1 MDGAPQ
7 RTHRLPGHWPG
18 LPVVPGRPAGLFR
31 SAELTHAWNTFR
43 RFAAMATVLAG
54 IAMGFIWGWAGG
66 YLAVAMALIA
76 LAESTYRL
84 HRPHASAAIQSVF
97 LDVTLVGGAM
107 VIVHLEPAGIG
118 ALFVYM
124 VAAPLLLLPPRAAA
138 GVIAYDAMWTLVA
151 LTGIGVIALPATVQP
166 AVVSFVAYVIFTA
179 HLLALIVVVARS
191 IERTQHLKD
200 LRLSKEHALARCGQ
214 ELLAG
219 TDTQAIGQALATV
232 VEAAGVQAALVGE
245 NSHDRAQRPCTRITH
260 ATDPEDDGVIFY
272 ERQQVLRRKLLAG
285 RPSRLT
291 LPDGRREA
299 VAIPIFVNGAWTGLL
314 GVVPNPGDDNGDTD
328 DDSAHDLRFLQTVA
342 TMIGAF
348 WERRGSYERLEQLI
362 RSKDQF
368 LASISHE
375 IRTPLTSVTGFS
387 SILRDELSHLTPEE
401 ITEIIDVVDDQAQEV
416 ADIVDDLLVAAR
428 AEIDSVAVV
437 AQPVDLQVEIES
449 VLAGRLLS
457 EGQQVRVSGDLCPT
471 VADPTRV
478 RQILRN
484 LVTNAVRYGG
494 SRIDI
499 SLRCDGDY
507 EALIVSDDGPGIPPE
522 FRNRI
527 FDAYY
532 TASQDNGQP
541 HSIGLGLTVAR
552 HLARLMGGDLTLRQ
566 DLGPATFELTLP
578 AAHAAPQPTSE
589 PAADAGGEEPVKAPG
604 RR

>member
-107 VIVHLEPAGIG
+107 VIVHLEPTGIG

-124 VAAPLLLLPPRAAA
+124 VAAPLLLLPPRAAV
-138 GVIAYDAMWTLVA
+138 GVIAYGAMWTLVA

-166 AVVSFVAYVIFTA
+166 AVVSFAAYVIFTA

-219 TDTQAIGQALATV
+219 TDTQAIDQALATV

-285 RPSRLT
+285 RPSKLT

-314 GVVPNPGDDNGDTD
+314 GVVPNPGDDKEDAD

-437 AQPVDLQVEIES
+437 AQPVDLQAEIES

-578 AAHAAPQPTSE
+578 AAYTAPQPTSE

>member
-1 MDGAPQ
+1 MDGAPR

-18 LPVVPGRPAGLFR
+18 LRVVPERPAGLFR
-31 SAELTHAWNTFR
+31 SAELTHAWNSFR

-54 IAMGFIWGWAGG
+54 IALGFAWGWAGG
-66 YLAVAMALIA
+66 YVAVVMALIA
-76 LAESTYRL
+76 LAETTYRIS
-84 HRPHASAAIQSVF
+84 RPHVGAAVQSVL

-107 VIVHLEPAGIG
+107 VIVNLEPAGIG

-138 GVIAYDAMWTLVA
+138 GVIAYGAVWTVVA
-151 LTGIGVIALPATVQP
+151 LTGIGMIALPATVRP
-166 AVVSFVAYVIFTA
+166 GVVSFVAYVIFTA
-179 HLLALIVVVARS
+179 HLLALIIVVARS
-191 IERTQHLKD
+191 IERTQHRKD
-200 LRLSKEHALARCGQ
+200 LRISREHALAKCGQ

-219 TDTQAIGQALATV
+219 TDTKAIAQALATV
-232 VEAAGVQAALVGE
+232 VEAADVQAALVGE
-245 NSHDRAQRPCTRITH
+245 NGLDRGQRPCTRITH
-260 ATDPEDDGVIFY
+260 ATDPEDLGVISY

-285 RPSRLT
+285 RPSTLT
-291 LPDGRREA
+291 LPNGMRQA
-299 VAIPIFVNGAWTGLL
+299 IAIPIFVNGTWAGLL
-314 GVVPNPGDDNGDTD
+314 GVVSNPSIAGND
-328 DDSAHDLRFLQTVA
+328 APDLRFLQTVA

-348 WERRGSYERLEQLI
+348 WERKGSYERLEQLI

-387 SILRDELSHLTPEE
+387 SILRDELSDLSAEE

-416 ADIVDDLLVAAR
+416 SDIVDDLLVAAR
-428 AEIDSVAVV
+428 AEIDSVALVS
-437 AQPVDLQVEIES
+437 QPVDLRAEIES

-457 EGQQVRVSGDLCPT
+457 DAQQARISGDLCL
-471 VADPTRV
+471 ALGDATRV

-484 LVTNAVRYGG
+484 LVTNAVRFGG
-494 SRIDI
+494 NRIDI
-499 SLRCDGDY
+499 SLRCEGEY

-532 TASQDNGQP
+532 TANPDDGQP

-552 HLARLMGGDLTLRQ
+552 HLARLMGGELTLRQ

-578 AAHAAPQPTSE
+578 ASHVDSQLTSE
-589 PAADAGGEEPVKAPG
+589 PTADHGNKEPVQAPY